1 MNIGGEKMKVIF
13 LDFDGV
19 INNWNHFNGV
29 DFENAQILKA
39 IINLTNAKVVATT
52 SNKYSLQGGGS
63 IDYYSS
69 IYYNNYVKY
78 LNELGI
84 EIYDI
89 TPFVNKDRT
98 LEIKKNLMKHDIKQY
113 VIIDDE
119 VIGEEL
125 QDHQVFLDLY
135 KGLQKEHV
143 LPTLKILNGQLGF
156 YPPDYNR
163 EETAEELVYRINKY
177 YNQFKK

>member
-29 DFENAQILKA
+29 DFENVKILKT
-39 IINLTNAKVVATT
+39 IINLSGAKVVATT
-52 SNKYSLQGGGS
+52 SNKYSLQGGSS

-98 LEIKKNLMKHDIKQY
+98 LEIRNLQIQEGGLSVAEIVKMKGTNLYTFPYLKRDNYQLLGWYTDPVNGEK
-113 VIIDDE
+113 IDENTIVPSTDTTYYAHWKY
-119 VIGEEL
+119 IGE
-125 QDHQVFLDLY
+125 
-135 KGLQKEHV
+135 K
-143 LPTLKILNGQLGF
+143 
-156 YPPDYNR
+156 
-163 EETAEELVYRINKY
+163 
-177 YNQFKK
+177 